1 MNGEVK
7 SYRLNDPMSWGEFK
21 SMPDDLKVVYIQ
33 ALRKKYKVPDGRIA
47 DMMGVSRMTFSNNMK
62 SLGIAY
68 GEKGGKNAIW
78 DKEGFLSWVNG
89 VDVPT
94 TVPEEEPAEEPI
106 QEPVII
112 SEELETVVVDDLPFE
127 EPDPVQAEEI
137 TALWIRIDELLKT
150 NEELKA
156 HHESDRQ
163 VIDKLRFMC
172 SEYEQKAKILEAQ
185 MDVVRL
191 IFGGKNNG

>member
-7 SYRLNDPMSWGEFK
+7 SYRLNDPMFWIEFK

-33 ALRKKYKVPDGRIA
+33 ALRNKYNVPDMYIHQ
-47 DMMGVSRMTFSNNMK
+47 MMGIGKDTFIKEMRRLNLL
-62 SLGIAY
+62 LGRHR
-68 GEKGGKNAIW
+68 GSTKW
-78 DKEGFLSWVNG
+78 DKEGFLSWANG

-112 SEELETVVVDDLPFE
+112 SEEPEAYVEDDLPFE
-127 EPDPVQAEEI
+127 EPDPIQQFDTVVLKA
-137 TALWIRIDELLKT
+137 TIDELRKS

-156 HHESDRQ
+156 VHEKDQ
-163 VIDKLRFMC
+163 AEIAWLRNECDGHRMNVR
-172 SEYEQKAKILEAQ
+172 ILEAQ